1 MADTSFWTY
10 PGTWIAIV
18 VALVLIVGGITM
30 AVVLRRILRKPPVEP
45 TPLGTPQT
53 PAPPAPSTPSP
64 KNHPH
69 E

>member
-18 VALVLIVGGITM
+18 VTLVLVAGGITM
-30 AVVLRRILRKPPVEP
+30 AVVLRRILRKPPQEP
-45 TPLGTPQT
+45 HL
-53 PAPPAPSTPSP
+53 PSSPSE
-64 KNHPH
+64 KNRPH